1 MDAPS
6 SRRSARAPIT
16 DPRSRLYDISPAVR
30 PGFPVFPGD
39 TEFAFH
45 WKWTLGPG
53 CPVNVA
59 EVTLSPHTGAHTDA
73 PLHYDAAGA
82 SIAEVP
88 LETYLG
94 PCRVIHA
101 IGVRPLV
108 TPANLAPHLA
118 DLPPRVLV
126 RTYATAPT
134 GRWDPDFAA
143 FDPAALELLHAHGVT
158 LVGIDTPSLDP
169 EQSKTLDS
177 HMVVRRHGMAILEG
191 IVLDAVPAGDYELL
205 ALPLKWQ
212 GLDASP
218 VRAVLRALE

>member
-1 MDAPS
+1 MQAPV
-6 SRRSARAPIT
+6 ARAPQPQRT
-16 DPRSRLYDISPAVR
+16 RSRIYDISPAVR

-39 TEFAFH
+39 TAFAFR
-45 WKWTLGPG
+45 WTWALGPD
-53 CPVNVA
+53 CPVNVS
-59 EVTLSPHTGAHTDA
+59 EITMSPHTGAHTDA
-73 PLHYDAAGA
+73 PLHYDATGA

-88 LETYLG
+88 LQTYLG

-108 TPANLAPHLA
+108 TAAHLAAHLA

-126 RTYATAPT
+126 RTYGTAPVDA
-134 GRWDPDFAA
+134 WDPAFAA
-143 FDPAALELLHAHGVT
+143 FEPAALELLHAHGVQ

-191 IVLDAVPAGDYELL
+191 IVLDEVPAGDYELI
-205 ALPLKWQ
+205 ALPMKWQ

-218 VRAVLRALE
+218 VRAVLRTLD

>member
-1 MDAPS
+1 MAVGSHASPT
-6 SRRSARAPIT
+6 R
-16 DPRSRLYDISPAVR
+16 DPRSPRVWDISPSVA

-39 TEFAFH
+39 TAFSFR
-45 WKWTLGPG
+45 WTWTLGPG
-53 CPVNVA
+53 CPVNVS
-59 EVTLSPHTGAHTDA
+59 EVTMSPHTGAHTDA

-108 TPANLAPHLA
+108 TAAHLAPHLA
-118 DLPPRVLV
+118 NVPPRVLA
-126 RTYATAPT
+126 RTYEKAATE
-134 GRWDPDFAA
+134 RWDSEFAA
-143 FDPAALELLHAHGVT
+143 FEPAALELLHAHGVK

-177 HMVVRRHGMAILEG
+177 HMVVRRLGMAILEG
-191 IVLDAVPAGDYELL
+191 VVLDGVPAGDYELI
-205 ALPLKWQ
+205 ALPLKWR

-218 VRAVLRALE
+218 VRAVLRELARP

>member
-1 MDAPS
+1 MDASS
-6 SRRSARAPIT
+6 SRPSRPPTIDRRA
-16 DPRSRLYDISPAVR
+16 RLYDISPAVR

-39 TEFAFH
+39 TDFAFH
-45 WKWTLGPG
+45 WKWALGPG

-59 EVTLSPHTGAHTDA
+59 EITMSPHTGAHTDA
-73 PLHYDAAGA
+73 PLHYDAQGA

-94 PCRVIHA
+94 SCRVIHV

-108 TPANLAPHLA
+108 TATHLAPHLA
-118 DLPPRVLV
+118 DVPARVLV
-126 RTYATAPT
+126 RTYATAPASA
-134 GRWDPDFAA
+134 WDPDFAA
-143 FDPAALELLHAHGVT
+143 FDPAALELLHAHGVQ

-191 IVLDAVPAGDYELL
+191 IVLDDVPAGDYELI

-218 VRAVLRALE
+218 VRAVLRTLE